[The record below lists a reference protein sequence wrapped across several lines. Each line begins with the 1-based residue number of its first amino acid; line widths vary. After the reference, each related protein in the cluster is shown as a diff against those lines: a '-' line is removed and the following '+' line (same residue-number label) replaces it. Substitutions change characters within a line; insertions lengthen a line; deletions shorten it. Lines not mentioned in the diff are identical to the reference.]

1 MSASLPREAYAA
13 ALAAVP
19 SLGPARLERLLRRWS
34 PPEAWVALRSGKAA
48 PVWGAGESQNRVAKA
63 RPAVDGAAAKVEP
76 DRVWARCQAAGVAVH
91 LPGTEGY
98 PALLAADLAPP
109 PVLFSRG
116 HLDVLEG
123 RRVTIVGTRNAT
135 AAGKEVAAALG
146 RGLAEAGVVVVSGL
160 ARGIDGWAHRGALQA
175 AGGAPPVAVVA
186 SGLDV
191 VYPPEHRRLW
201 EEVAAKGLLLSE
213 VPPGSPPHAFRFPL
227 RNRIL
232 AALGEVVVVVESRP
246 AGGSLHTVNE
256 ATERGV
262 TVMAVP
268 GSPRNPAAEGTNL
281 LLIDGAPP
289 VVAPIDVLLQ
299 LGLST
304 AGRRPGAPDTPGAP
318 VPAGPSGSAG
328 DDGWALELLG
338 TGQHDLDSLVQLSGR
353 ALGDVVDAVT
363 RLEGAGL
370 VQRRAGWYERAARP
384 TGTVRASGRARP

>member
-1 MSASLPREAYAA
+1 MTAQLPPEAFAA

-19 SLGPARLERLLRRWS
+19 LFGPARLERLLRRW
-34 PPEAWVALRSGKAA
+34 PPREAWAAVRSGKGAS
-48 PVWGAGESQNRVAKA
+48 VWGAGEPPQRVAKA
-63 RPAVDGAAAKVEP
+63 RPGVDQAATKVEP
-76 DRVWARCQAAGVAVH
+76 ERVWARCQSAGVAVH
-91 LPGTEGY
+91 LLGQPGY
-98 PALLAADLAPP
+98 PEVLAADLAPP
-109 PVLFSRG
+109 RVLFSRG
-116 HLDVLEG
+116 HLDVLQR

-135 AAGKEVAAALG
+135 AAGREVASALG

-175 AGGAPPVAVVA
+175 EGGAPPVAVVA
-186 SGLDV
+186 SGPDV

-201 EEVAAKGLLLSE
+201 EEVAGKGLLLSE

-232 AALGEVVVVVESRP
+232 AALGEVVVVVESRL

-268 GSPRNPAAEGTNL
+268 GSPCNPAAEGTNL

-289 VVAPIDVLLQ
+289 VVAPIDVLIH

-304 AGRRPGAPDTPGAP
+304 AETRHGAPEVPGAT
-318 VPAGPSGSAG
+318 SSAASPG
-328 DDGWALELLG
+328 DDRWALELLG
-338 TGQHDLDSLVQLSGR
+338 TEQHDLDSLVRLAGR
-353 ALGDVVDAVT
+353 GLGDVVDAVT
-363 RLEGAGL
+363 RLEEAGL
-370 VQRRAGWYERAARP
+370 VQRRAGWYERVRP
-384 TGTVRASGRARP
+384 TGRAQASGRSRS